1 MPEGTGVTTELY
13 TPEFVIGLL
22 VLIVGMIAVAYP
34 RPKDYLTR
42 LINLEIPGWGL
53 LLVMLHYNEALALFT
68 FAAVS
73 VLSTYIFVRVM
84 QKKEG
89 I

>member
-1 MPEGTGVTTELY
+1 MTTELY
-13 TPEFVIGLL
+13 TPEFVIGLV
-22 VLIVGMIAVAYP
+22 VLITGTISVAFP

-73 VLSTYIFVRVM
+73 VLSSYIFVRVM

>member
-1 MPEGTGVTTELY
+1 MTV
-13 TPEFVIGLL
+13 TPEFAAGMALL
-22 VLIVGMIAVAYP
+22 VGGTIAVAFP
-34 RPKDYLTR
+34 RPKTYLAR

-73 VLSTYIFVRVM
+73 VLSTYIFVRVI

-89 I
+89 A

>member
-1 MPEGTGVTTELY
+1 MMTELY
-13 TPEFVIGLL
+13 TPEFVIGLV
-22 VLIVGMIAVAYP
+22 VLIVGTISVAYP

-68 FAAVS
+68 FAAMS
-73 VLSTYIFVRVM
+73 VLSTYIFVRIM

>member
-1 MPEGTGVTTELY
+1 MIF
-13 TPEFVIGLL
+13 TPEFVA
-22 VLIVGMIAVAYP
+22 GMILLIGGTMAVAFT
-34 RPKDYLTR
+34 RPKNYLAR

-68 FAAVS
+68 FAAIS
-73 VLSTYIFVRVM
+73 VLSTYIFVRII

-89 I
+89 V

>member
-1 MPEGTGVTTELY
+1 MIY
-13 TPEFVIGLL
+13 TPEFVA
-22 VLIVGMIAVAYP
+22 GMILLIGGTVVTAVP
-34 RPKDYLTR
+34 RPKNYITQ

-53 LLVMLHYNEALALFT
+53 LLVMLHYNESLALFT

-73 VLSTYIFVRVM
+73 VLSTYIFVRII

-89 I
+89 T

>member
-1 MPEGTGVTTELY
+1 MIFS
-13 TPEFVIGLL
+13 PEFSAGMILL
-22 VLIVGMIAVAYP
+22 VGGTISVAFS
-34 RPKDYLTR
+34 RPKTYLTR

-53 LLVMLHYNEALALFT
+53 LLVMLNYNEALALFT
-68 FAAVS
+68 FAAIS
-73 VLSTYIFVRVM
+73 VLSTFIFVRVI

>member
-1 MPEGTGVTTELY
+1 MITELY
-13 TPEFVIGLL
+13 SPEFVIGLV
-22 VLIVGMIAVAYP
+22 VLIVGTISVAFP
-34 RPKDYLTR
+34 RDKDYLTR

-68 FAAVS
+68 FAAMS
-73 VLSTYIFVRVM
+73 VLSTYIFVRIM

>member
-1 MPEGTGVTTELY
+1 MTPDLY
-13 TPEFVIGLL
+13 TPEFVIGLV
-22 VLIVGMIAVAYP
+22 VLIAGTIAVAFP
-34 RPKDYLTR
+34 RENDYLTR

>member
-1 MPEGTGVTTELY
+1 MIV
-13 TPEFVIGLL
+13 TPEFVA
-22 VLIVGMIAVAYP
+22 GMILLIGGTVVTAFP
-34 RPKDYLTR
+34 RPKNYITQ

-53 LLVMLHYNEALALFT
+53 LLVMLHYNESLALFT

-73 VLSTYIFVRVM
+73 VLSTYIFVRII

-89 I
+89 A

>member
-1 MPEGTGVTTELY
+1 MTVELY
-13 TPEFVIGLL
+13 TPEFVIGLV
-22 VLIVGMIAVAYP
+22 VLIVGTIAVAFP
-34 RPKDYLTR
+34 RPKDYLIR

-68 FAAVS
+68 FAAMS
-73 VLSTYIFVRVM
+73 VLSTYIFVRIM

>member
-1 MPEGTGVTTELY
+1 MTVAGY
-13 TPEFVIGLL
+13 APEFLIGLAILVIGT
-22 VLIVGMIAVAYP
+22 IAAAFP

-53 LLVMLHYNEALALFT
+53 LLVMLSYNEALALFT
-68 FAAVS
+68 FGAIS
-73 VLSTYIFVRVM
+73 VLSTFIYVRVV

-89 I
+89 GTRG

>member
-1 MPEGTGVTTELY
+1 MTPDLY
-13 TPEFVIGLL
+13 TPEFVIGLG
-22 VLIVGMIAVAYP
+22 VLIAGTIAVAFP

-73 VLSTYIFVRVM
+73 VLSTYIFVRIM

>member
-1 MPEGTGVTTELY
+1 MMITEY
-13 TPEFVIGLL
+13 PPEFLIGLVILVIGT
-22 VLIVGMIAVAYP
+22 IATAFP

-53 LLVMLHYNEALALFT
+53 LLVMLSYDEALALFT
-68 FAAVS
+68 FGAIS
-73 VLSTYIFVRVM
+73 VLSTYIYVRVM

-89 I
+89 GVGI

>member
-1 MPEGTGVTTELY
+1 VTTELY
-13 TPEFVIGLL
+13 APEFVIGLF
-22 VLIVGMIAVAYP
+22 VLIVGTIAVAFP
-34 RPKDYLTR
+34 RQKDYLTR

-73 VLSTYIFVRVM
+73 VLSTYIFVRIM

>member
-1 MPEGTGVTTELY
+1 MTTELY
-13 TPEFVIGLL
+13 TPEFVIGLV
-22 VLIVGMIAVAYP
+22 VLIVGTISVAFP

>member
-1 MPEGTGVTTELY
+1 LTVEMY
-13 TPEFVIGLL
+13 TPEFVIGLF
-22 VLIVGMIAVAYP
+22 VLFVGTIAAAFP
-34 RPKDYLTR
+34 RPKNYLTQ

-89 I
+89 IG

>member
-1 MPEGTGVTTELY
+1 MIF
-13 TPEFVIGLL
+13 TPEFVA
-22 VLIVGMIAVAYP
+22 GMILLIGGTMAVAFS
-34 RPKDYLTR
+34 RPKTYLAR

-68 FAAVS
+68 FAAIS
-73 VLSTYIFVRVM
+73 VLSTYIFVRII

-89 I
+89 V

>member
-1 MPEGTGVTTELY
+1 VTAELY
-13 TPEFVIGLL
+13 TPEFVIGLI
-22 VLIVGMIAVAYP
+22 VLIVGTISVAFP
-34 RPKDYLTR
+34 RDKDYLTR

-53 LLVMLHYNEALALFT
+53 LQVMLHYNEALALFT
-68 FAAVS
+68 FAAMS
-73 VLSTYIFVRVM
+73 VLSTYIFVRII

>member
-1 MPEGTGVTTELY
+1 MTTELY
-13 TPEFVIGLL
+13 TPEFVIGLI
-22 VLIVGMIAVAYP
+22 VLIVGTISVAFP

-89 I
+89 L

>member
-1 MPEGTGVTTELY
+1 MTTELY
-13 TPEFVIGLL
+13 SPEFVIGLV
-22 VLIVGMIAVAYP
+22 VLIVGTIAVAFP